1 MNPKPWKVAGM
12 QMDCHIGDIEN
23 NLRRIML
30 HVELAAEEGARL
42 VVFPEC
48 ALTGYCFQT
57 KEHALANAISNKSK
71 PIAKLLEQC
80 KDLDLFIIVGFLEKE
95 GDHLYNSAI
104 CLGPKGIVGT
114 YRKTHLPFLGVDRF
128 VTPGTQPY
136 EVYDLGGLKVG
147 ILICFDGS
155 FPEPCRVLS
164 LLGADLIVLPT
175 NWPEGAWGSAAHL
188 PAMRAL
194 ENHIYFM
201 SVNRV
206 GIENMFRF
214 IGQSRIIDWT
224 GEDLD
229 YLDHTEEGML
239 LADIDSDVARDKQ
252 TVFVPGEYEVN
263 RITGRR
269 PELYGPLLETIR
281 I

>member
-1 MNPKPWKVAGM
+1 MSWKVAAI
-12 QMDCHIGDIEN
+12 QMDCQIGDIAD
-23 NLRRIML
+23 NLRRIKL
-30 HVELAAEEGARL
+30 HMELAAEEDARL

-48 ALTGYCFQT
+48 ALSGYCYQS
-57 KEHALANAISNKSK
+57 KEHAWPHAM
-71 PIAKLLEQC
+71 
-80 KDLDLFIIVGFLEKE
+80 DLKNEAFADLIEHCVELNVHIVVGFLERE
-95 GDHLYNSAI
+95 GNDLYNSAV
-104 CLGPKGIVGT
+104 CLGPDGVVGC

-128 VTPGTQPY
+128 VTPGNKPY
-136 EVYDLGGLKVG
+136 EVYDLGGLKIG

-175 NWPEGAWGSAAHL
+175 NWPEGAWGSAAHI

-194 ENHIYFM
+194 ENHVYFL
-201 SVNRV
+201 SCNRV

-229 YLDHTEEGML
+229 YLDSTDEGML
-239 LADIDSDVARDKQ
+239 LAEIYPDLARDKT
-252 TVFVPGEYEVN
+252 TVFVPGEYELN
-263 RITGRR
+263 RIAGRR

>member
-1 MNPKPWKVAGM
+1 MPKPWKIAGI
-12 QMDCHIGDIEN
+12 QMDCQISDVDD
-23 NLRRIML
+23 NLRRAKL
-30 HVELAAEEGARL
+30 HMELAAEEGARL
-42 VVFPEC
+42 IVFPEC
-48 ALTGYCFQT
+48 SLTGYGFQSR
-57 KEHALANAISNKSK
+57 EHGLKNAISKKSK
-71 PIAKLLEQC
+71 PMADLQQHC
-80 KDLDLFIIVGFLEKE
+80 KDLGVFTIVGYLEKE
-95 GDHLYNSAI
+95 GDHLYNSAV
-104 CLGPKGIVGT
+104 CMGPDGIIGN
-114 YRKTHLPFLGVDRF
+114 YRKTHLPYLGVDRF

-175 NWPEGAWGSAAHL
+175 NWPEGAWGSAAHV

-229 YLDHTEEGML
+229 YLDHDQEGML
-239 LADIDSDVARDKQ
+239 LAEINPDLARDKQ
-252 TVFVPGEYEVN
+252 TVFIPGEYEVN

>member
-1 MNPKPWKVAGM
+1 MSWKIAAI
-12 QMDCHIGDIEN
+12 QMDCQIGDIDD
-23 NLRRIML
+23 NLRRIKL
-30 HVELAAEEGARL
+30 HMELAAEEDAKL
-42 VVFPEC
+42 IVFPEC
-48 ALTGYCFQT
+48 ALSGYCYQS
-57 KEHALANAISNKSK
+57 KEHAWPNAMDLKSEAMAEL
-71 PIAKLLEQC
+71 IEHC
-80 KDLDLFIIVGFLEKE
+80 EELDVHVVVGFLERE
-95 GDHLYNSAI
+95 GNDLYNSAV
-104 CLGPKGIVGT
+104 CLGPDGVVGC

-128 VTPGTQPY
+128 VTPGNRPY
-136 EVYDLGGLKVG
+136 EVYDLGGLKIG

-175 NWPEGAWGSAAHL
+175 NWPEGAWGSAAHI

-194 ENHIYFM
+194 ENHVYFL
-201 SVNRV
+201 SCNRV

-229 YLDHTEEGML
+229 YLDSPEEGML
-239 LADIDSDVARDKQ
+239 LAEIHPDLARDKT

-263 RITGRR
+263 RMAGRR

>member
-1 MNPKPWKVAGM
+1 MPKPWKVAAI
-12 QMDCHIGDIEN
+12 QMDCRIGNVED
-23 NLRRIML
+23 NLRRIKL
-30 HVELAAEEGARL
+30 HMEMAAEEGAKL
-42 VVFPEC
+42 IVFPEC
-48 ALTGYCFQT
+48 ALTGYCYQT
-57 KEHALANAISNKSK
+57 KEHALLHALELKNNV
-71 PIAKLLEQC
+71 IASLIEQC
-80 KDLDLFIIVGFLEKE
+80 KELDMFAVVGYLEKAGE
-95 GDHLYNSAI
+95 QLYNSAV
-104 CLGPKGIVGT
+104 CLGPEGIVGN
-114 YRKTHLPFLGVDRF
+114 YQKTHLPYLGVDRF
-128 VTPGTQPY
+128 VSPGQQPY
-136 EVYDLGGLKVG
+136 DVYDLGGLKIG

-175 NWPEGAWGSAAHL
+175 NWPEGAWCSAAHI

-194 ENHIYFM
+194 ENHIYFL
-201 SVNRV
+201 SCNRV

-214 IGQSRIIDWT
+214 IGQSRVIDWT

-229 YLDHTEEGML
+229 YLDHDEEGML
-239 LADIDSDVARDKQ
+239 LVEIDPELARDKQ

-263 RITGRR
+263 RIQGRR